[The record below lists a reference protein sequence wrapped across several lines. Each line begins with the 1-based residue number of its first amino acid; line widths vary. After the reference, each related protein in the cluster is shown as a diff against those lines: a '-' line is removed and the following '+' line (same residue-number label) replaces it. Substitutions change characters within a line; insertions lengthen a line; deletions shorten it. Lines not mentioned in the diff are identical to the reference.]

1 MPVPSVVGSPREELA
16 DVRLAPAR
24 LVWFDRRVRAVAVL
38 AQKPKSDAEVT
49 AIAPRDLNRDWSVR
63 IISCFQPH
71 LILNKQDAVAPS
83 TKTLLPLRP
92 PTKLVGKL
100 APSKA
105 SAENKLAIC
114 DNCGVQVC

>member
-1 MPVPSVVGSPREELA
+1 MPVPSVVDSPREELA

-38 AQKPKSDAEVT
+38 AQKPKSDAEVS
-49 AIAPRDLNRDWSVR
+49 AIAPRDLNRDWSTR

-71 LILNKQDAVAPS
+71 LTLNK
-83 TKTLLPLRP
+83 KLRCRPLQS

-105 SAENKLAIC
+105 LAQNKDAIC
-114 DNCGVQVC
+114 GEFRVQIR